1 MVFYM
6 EFRENP
12 AFGRRIF
19 FINPPFSVE
28 KRIIEW
34 LKALEYE
41 VYIIRDYTG
50 AKNVLRNHENAI
62 CFINI
67 DQQLSLKGW
76 YNFIKSFETDPTL
89 QTVFLG
95 IVSTHATEAQVS
107 KFLMNLKLPGGYVSL
122 HEEPEALL
130 KKFVGILDI
139 NGAKGSRKYVLLDC
153 NGVYTVNGYIA
164 HGTKLYDMHI
174 EEISS
179 VGISCSF
186 DPSISFVFQ
195 KNTILQNVSLSL
207 GRFSVITQC
216 VVYEAK
222 TLKDKNIA
230 LLLFV
235 KETPKEIK
243 NSIRGYIFDILSKR
257 MNDFISRSAADP
269 VNYENMLPVGDASAV
284 PDYNAPTD
292 QDVVADGELEEVES
306 SSDSGAT
313 AKDPAGTETSATEAD
328 SPDSETAESKA
339 SDSDTP
345 ASADTEKAPE
355 STPTSAE
362 SAESETTESNPT
374 TSETETPVEK

>member
-1 MVFYM
+1 M

-67 DQQLSLKGW
+67 DQLLSLKGW
-76 YNFIKSFETDPTL
+76 YNFIKSFENDPTL
-89 QTVFLG
+89 KTVFLG
-95 IVSTHATEAQVS
+95 IISTHATEAQVS

-164 HGTKLYDMHI
+164 YGTKLYDMHI

-186 DPSISFVFQ
+186 DSSIGFVFQ
-195 KNTILQNVSLSL
+195 KNSILENVSLSL

-216 VVYEAK
+216 VVYEVK
-222 TLKDKNIA
+222 TLNGKNIA

-257 MNDFISRSAADP
+257 MNDFIARGTADS
-269 VNYENMLPVGDASAV
+269 VNYENMLPVGDAAAV
-284 PDYNAPTD
+284 PDYDAPTE

-306 SSDSGAT
+306 TTGAEST
-313 AKDPAGTETSATEAD
+313 AKETTATETSATEAD
-328 SPDSETAESKA
+328 SPDAETPETGSKGDEGA
-339 SDSDTP
+339 T
-345 ASADTEKAPE
+345 A
-355 STPTSAE
+355 
-362 SAESETTESNPT
+362 ETTEN
-374 TSETETPVEK
+374 TSEANPNTPEK

>member
-1 MVFYM
+1 M

-12 AFGRRIF
+12 AFGRKIF

-67 DQQLSLKGW
+67 DQLLSLKGW
-76 YNFIKSFETDPTL
+76 YNFIKSFENDPTL
-89 QTVFLG
+89 KTVFLG
-95 IVSTHATEAQVS
+95 IISTHATEAQVS
-107 KFLMNLKLPGGYVSL
+107 KFMMNLKLPGGYVSL

-164 HGTKLYDMHI
+164 YGTKLYDMHI

-186 DPSISFVFQ
+186 DSSIGFVFQ
-195 KNTILQNVSLSL
+195 KNSILENVSLSL

-216 VVYEAK
+216 VVYEVK
-222 TLKDKNIA
+222 TLNGKNIA

-257 MNDFISRSAADP
+257 MNDFIARGTADS
-269 VNYENMLPVGDASAV
+269 VNYENMLPVGDAAAV
-284 PDYNAPTD
+284 PDYDAPTE

-306 SSDSGAT
+306 TTGAEST

-328 SPDSETAESKA
+328 SPDAEAAETKA
-339 SDSDTP
+339 PDSDTP
-345 ASADTEKAPE
+345 ASADTEKAPVE
-355 STPTSAE
+355 TPAGDEGATA
-362 SAESETTESNPT
+362 ETTETNPT